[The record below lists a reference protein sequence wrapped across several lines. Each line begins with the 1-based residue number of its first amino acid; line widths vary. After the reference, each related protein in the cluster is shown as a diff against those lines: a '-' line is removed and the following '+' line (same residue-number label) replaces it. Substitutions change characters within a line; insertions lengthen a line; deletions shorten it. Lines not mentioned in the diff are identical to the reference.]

1 MEPLHTPSRG
11 VARSGR
17 YATGAMRLAVSDW
30 IEALGHSEVFVCI
43 TDSAGRRTHTS
54 DTLASWLADDPD
66 LLQHDGHFVR
76 DGRTWVTTTE
86 RRPSGEAVHVV
97 KSASPAAPFSSEQSR
112 ILQPLIESSPVAILT
127 LDLQMR
133 VTMWNPACERIFG
146 WSQEEVL
153 GKPYPLVPA
162 DEWERFEGF
171 FQTVISGQGFNGV
184 EAERQTSDGSRV
196 YIAISTAPVRDDQGD
211 VIGAMAILEDITQR
225 KILEEQYRQATKLEA
240 IGRLAGGVAHDFNN
254 LLTVILGYSDGLAE
268 VDSASELQEA
278 GDAIHLAAE
287 RAAALTQQL
296 LAFSRRQVLHVQIV
310 DLNEVVRT
318 TNKMISRLIGS
329 DIKITVALEGQ
340 PVWVRV
346 DPVQMEQ
353 VLMNLATNARDAMP
367 SGGELRLATS
377 RVEHSGQTWAQ
388 LSVSDTGEGIDAET
402 AAHIFDPFFTTKATG
417 KGTGLGLA
425 SVYGVAHQSGGDVTV
440 ESEPGA
446 GATFRVQLPISEA
459 PQVDAAAA
467 DVQERREQVAS
478 ILLAEDNGDVR
489 RILGRMLRTSGHTV
503 RAADNGKEALAIA
516 RRHIS
521 DIDVLITDVVMPG
534 MTGGELAQQMKLL
547 KPELKILF
555 VSGYADDEAFKRG
568 AVDGAPL
575 LHKPFTLHG
584 VRAAVAQL
592 LDTD

>member
-1 MEPLHTPSRG
+1 MEPLSAPSHG
-11 VARSGR
+11 VAYGSR
-17 YATGAMRLAVSDW
+17 YANGAMELGVSDW

-43 TDSAGRRTHTS
+43 TDSAGRRTHTAGP
-54 DTLASWLADDPD
+54 LAGWLADDPD
-66 LLQHDGHFVR
+66 LLKR
-76 DGRTWVTTTE
+76 DGPFVHGGRAWVKTTQNRST
-86 RRPSGEAVHVV
+86 GEAVHVV
-97 KSASPAAPFSSEQSR
+97 KPATTAALTSSEQAR
-112 ILQPLIESSPVAILT
+112 ILQPLVESSPVAILT

-225 KILEEQYRQATKLEA
+225 KILEEQNRQATKLEA
-240 IGRLAGGVAHDFNN
+240 IGRLAGGIAHDFNN

-278 GDAIHLAAE
+278 ADAIHLAAE

-310 DLNEVVRT
+310 DLNEVVQT
-318 TNKMISRLIGS
+318 TNNMVSRLIGT
-329 DIKITVALEGQ
+329 DITVTVALAEQ
-340 PVWVRV
+340 PIWVHV
-346 DPVQMEQ
+346 DPIQMEQ
-353 VLMNLATNARDAMP
+353 VLINLATNARDAMP
-367 SGGELRLATS
+367 SGGELRITTS

-402 AAHIFDPFFTTKATG
+402 AAHIFDPFFTTKETG

-440 ESEPGA
+440 ESEPGE
-446 GATFRVQLPISEA
+446 GATFRVQLPMSEA
-459 PQVDAAAA
+459 PQVEAAVE
-467 DVQERREQVAS
+467 DEREQLEQDAS

-489 RILGRMLRTSGHTV
+489 RILGRMLSAAGHTV
-503 RAADNGKEALAIA
+503 RAAENGTEALAIA

-521 DIDVLITDVVMPG
+521 EIDVLITDVVMPG
-534 MTGGELAQQMKLL
+534 MTGGELAQKMKLM
-547 KPELKILF
+547 KPELKVLF
-555 VSGYADDEAFKRG
+555 VSGYADDEAVKRG
-568 AVDGAPL
+568 AIDGAPL
-575 LHKPFTLHG
+575 LHKPFTLEG

>member
-1 MEPLHTPSRG
+1 MEPLSAPSHG
-11 VARSGR
+11 VAYGSR
-17 YATGAMRLAVSDW
+17 YANGAMELGVSDW

-43 TDSAGRRTHTS
+43 TDSAGRRTHTAGP
-54 DTLASWLADDPD
+54 LAGWLADDPD
-66 LLQHDGHFVR
+66 LLKR
-76 DGRTWVTTTE
+76 DGPFVHGGRAWVKTTQNRST
-86 RRPSGEAVHVV
+86 GEAVHVV
-97 KSASPAAPFSSEQSR
+97 KPATTAALTSSEQAR
-112 ILQPLIESSPVAILT
+112 ILQPLVESSPVAILT

-225 KILEEQYRQATKLEA
+225 KILEEQNRQATKLEA
-240 IGRLAGGVAHDFNN
+240 IGRLAGGIAHDFNN

-278 GDAIHLAAE
+278 ADAIHLAAE

-310 DLNEVVRT
+310 DLNEVVQT
-318 TNKMISRLIGS
+318 TNNMVSRLIGT
-329 DIKITVALEGQ
+329 DITVTVALAEQ
-340 PVWVRV
+340 PIWVHV
-346 DPVQMEQ
+346 DPIQMEQ
-353 VLMNLATNARDAMP
+353 VLINLATNARDAMP
-367 SGGELRLATS
+367 SGGELRITTS

-402 AAHIFDPFFTTKATG
+402 AAHIFDPFFTTKETG

-440 ESEPGA
+440 ESEPGE
-446 GATFRVQLPISEA
+446 GATFRVQLPMSAA
-459 PQVDAAAA
+459 PQVEAAVE
-467 DVQERREQVAS
+467 DEREQLEQDAS

-489 RILGRMLRTSGHTV
+489 RILGRMLSAAGHTV
-503 RAADNGKEALAIA
+503 RAAENGTEALAIA

-521 DIDVLITDVVMPG
+521 EIDVLITDVVMPG
-534 MTGGELAQQMKLL
+534 MTGGELAQKMKLM
-547 KPELKILF
+547 KPELKVLF
-555 VSGYADDEAFKRG
+555 VSGYADDEAVKRG
-568 AVDGAPL
+568 AIDGAPL
-575 LHKPFTLHG
+575 LHKPFTLEG

>member
-1 MEPLHTPSRG
+1 M
-11 VARSGR
+11 
-17 YATGAMRLAVSDW
+17 SDW

-43 TDSAGRRTHTS
+43 TDSAGRRTHTAGP
-54 DTLASWLADDPD
+54 LAGWLADDPD
-66 LLQHDGHFVR
+66 LLKR
-76 DGRTWVTTTE
+76 DGPFVHGGRAWVKTTQNRST
-86 RRPSGEAVHVV
+86 GEAVHVV
-97 KSASPAAPFSSEQSR
+97 KPATTAALTSSEQAR
-112 ILQPLIESSPVAILT
+112 ILQPLVESSPVAILT

-225 KILEEQYRQATKLEA
+225 KILEEQNRQATKLEA
-240 IGRLAGGVAHDFNN
+240 IGRLAGGIAHDFNN

-278 GDAIHLAAE
+278 ADAIHLAAE

-310 DLNEVVRT
+310 DLNEVVQT
-318 TNKMISRLIGS
+318 TNNMVSRLIGT
-329 DIKITVALEGQ
+329 DITVTVALAEQ
-340 PVWVRV
+340 PIWVHV
-346 DPVQMEQ
+346 DPIQMEQ
-353 VLMNLATNARDAMP
+353 VLINLATNARDAMP
-367 SGGELRLATS
+367 SGGELRITTS

-402 AAHIFDPFFTTKATG
+402 AAHIFDPFFTTKETG

-440 ESEPGA
+440 ESEPGE
-446 GATFRVQLPISEA
+446 GATFRVQLPMSEA
-459 PQVDAAAA
+459 PQVEAAVE
-467 DVQERREQVAS
+467 DEREQLEQDAS

-489 RILGRMLRTSGHTV
+489 RILGRMLSAAGHTV
-503 RAADNGKEALAIA
+503 RAAENGTEALAIA

-521 DIDVLITDVVMPG
+521 EIDVLITDVVMPG
-534 MTGGELAQQMKLL
+534 MTGGELAQKMKLM
-547 KPELKILF
+547 KPELKVLF
-555 VSGYADDEAFKRG
+555 VSGYADDEAVKRG
-568 AVDGAPL
+568 AIDGAPL
-575 LHKPFTLHG
+575 LHKPFTLEG

>member
-1 MEPLHTPSRG
+1 MELG
-11 VARSGR
+11 
-17 YATGAMRLAVSDW
+17 VSDW

-43 TDSAGRRTHTS
+43 TDSAGRRTHTAGP
-54 DTLASWLADDPD
+54 LAGWLADDPD
-66 LLQHDGHFVR
+66 LLKR
-76 DGRTWVTTTE
+76 DGPFVHGGRAWVKTTQNRST
-86 RRPSGEAVHVV
+86 GEAVHVV
-97 KSASPAAPFSSEQSR
+97 KPATTAALTSSEQAR
-112 ILQPLIESSPVAILT
+112 ILQPLVESSPVAILT

-225 KILEEQYRQATKLEA
+225 KILEEQNRQATKLEA
-240 IGRLAGGVAHDFNN
+240 IGRLAGGIAHDFNN

-278 GDAIHLAAE
+278 ADAIHLAAE

-310 DLNEVVRT
+310 DLNEVVQT
-318 TNKMISRLIGS
+318 TNNMVSRLIGT
-329 DIKITVALEGQ
+329 DITVTVALAEQ
-340 PVWVRV
+340 PIWVHV
-346 DPVQMEQ
+346 DPIQMEQ
-353 VLMNLATNARDAMP
+353 VLINLATNARDAMP
-367 SGGELRLATS
+367 SGGELRITTS

-402 AAHIFDPFFTTKATG
+402 AAHIFDPFFTTKETG

-440 ESEPGA
+440 ESEPGE
-446 GATFRVQLPISEA
+446 GATFRVQLPMSEA
-459 PQVDAAAA
+459 PQVEAAVE
-467 DVQERREQVAS
+467 DEREQLEQDAS

-489 RILGRMLRTSGHTV
+489 RILGRMLSAAGHTV
-503 RAADNGKEALAIA
+503 RAAENGTEALAIA

-521 DIDVLITDVVMPG
+521 EIDVLITDVVMPG
-534 MTGGELAQQMKLL
+534 MTGGELAQKMKLM
-547 KPELKILF
+547 KPELKVLF
-555 VSGYADDEAFKRG
+555 VSGYADDEAVKRG
-568 AVDGAPL
+568 AIDGAPL
-575 LHKPFTLHG
+575 LHKPFTLEG